1 MSCPVSAAWSRPVLS
16 LCYTESG
23 PSHGAVLSG
32 RITTIAMFR
41 SDQLGRRCIVGCT
54 VAAYTS
60 ADASVTHERALE
72 IREPSYMPR
81 AAKPFFIHVDH
92 SPPGAVGH
100 MVAPELPSQEGKA
113 RSRETHGGIGAHLSK
128 EARSEAVGHVTASEL
143 TSTRRPGSELRDMW
157 WRRSSPQQGS
167 ELRSRRTCGGSGAHL
182 YREVWF
188 EATAYVAACGCMPCS
203 LS

>member
-1 MSCPVSAAWSRPVLS
+1 MISYPVSAAWSRPVLS

-23 PSHGAVLSG
+23 PSHGAILSG

-60 ADASVTHERALE
+60 TDASVTHERALE

-100 MVAPELPSQEGKA
+100 VVAPELPSQEGKA

-128 EARSEAVGHVTASEL
+128 EARSESARHVAMPEP
-143 TSTRRPGSELRDMW
+143 TSTGRQGPGSRDTW
-157 WRRSSPQQGS
+157 QRQSPPLQGGEVRSYRVRGS
-167 ELRSRRTCGGSGAHL
+167 AWMHALLLGLT
-182 YREVWF
+182 
-188 EATAYVAACGCMPCS
+188 
-203 LS
+203 